1 MKIATDTGGKGR
13 TIGGVGQPYPVEP
26 KRAKADAA
34 LWDERSA
41 RMKAEALAFAE
52 ARKAKR

>member
-1 MKIATDTGGKGR
+1 MRATDTGGKGR
-13 TIGGVGQPYPVEP
+13 TIGGAGQPYPVEP

-41 RMKAEALAFAE
+41 KMKAEALAFSE